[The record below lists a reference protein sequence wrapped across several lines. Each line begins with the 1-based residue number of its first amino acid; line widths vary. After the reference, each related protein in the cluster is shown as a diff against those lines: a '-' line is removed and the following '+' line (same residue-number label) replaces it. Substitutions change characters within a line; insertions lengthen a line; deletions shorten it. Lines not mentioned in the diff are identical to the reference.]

1 MILKEYTKRDDR
13 MKRLIVLFLSLLIIL
28 SACGQNKDS
37 NKETKTFKTK
47 SGKRIKIPKNPKR
60 KVVLT

>member
-1 MILKEYTKRDDR
+1 MILKEYTKRDDT

-37 NKETKTFKTK
+37 NKETKTFKTQ
-47 SGKRIKIPKNPKR
+47 SGKSIKIPKHPKR
-60 KVVLT
+60 IVI